1 MKILSIILL
10 VSTYLLSCSSTK
22 QTNILGTWKLTE
34 QRLDIGDGNSTFTK
48 IKSGKT
54 LTFLANGTITSN
66 GAICFMTKTPEVETT
81 GVYDTLSKTLT
92 SKDCPETALKIRYEL
107 LDGNLIISYP
117 CMEPCQQKFVKL

>member
-1 MKILSIILL
+1 MKKLIFIFL

-22 QTNILGTWKLTE
+22 NTTLLGTWQLTE

-54 LTFLANGTITSN
+54 MTFLANGTITSN
-66 GAICFMTKTPEVETT
+66 GAICFMTQVPEAKST
-81 GVYDTLSKTLT
+81 GVYDTLTKTLT
-92 SKDCPETALKIRYEL
+92 SKDCPKTALKIGYEVN
-107 LDGNLIISYP
+107 DGVLIISYP